1 MKKALL
7 LFLVTVLALFTAACG
22 DKSST
27 TSPQQSESKEKMTIY
42 TTVYPLSYFT
52 QRIGGDFVEVSS
64 IYPAGANEHTFE
76 PTQKDMMKLADA
88 DLFFYVGLGLEGFVE
103 NAKKTLAKEDVTM
116 IATADHVSDE
126 KLAIS
131 TGHTHADEEDH
142 AATEEEHSHSEDE
155 HGHDNH
161 DHGNVDPHVWL
172 SPIISQDLALS
183 IKDTLI
189 EKMPEQEAT
198 FTANY
203 EALVKELQ
211 ELDQSFKAMAEKAP
225 EKTFFVSHAA
235 FGYIAGQYGLT
246 QMPIAGLNSQNEP
259 SQKELTAI
267 VEKANDQHIHYI
279 LFEQNVSSK
288 LAEVI
293 QKEVGAKSLV
303 LHNLSVLTAD
313 DVKNKETY
321 FTLMNKNI
329 QTLKTALSTEK

>member
-1 MKKALL
+1 MKKVFL
-7 LFLVTVLALFTAACG
+7 LFLVAVLALFTAACG
-22 DKSST
+22 NKST
-27 TSPQQSESKEKMTIY
+27 TSKQSETKDKLTIY
-42 TTVYPLSYFT
+42 TTVYPLSYFA

-64 IYPAGANEHTFE
+64 IYPTGANEHTFE

-88 DLFFYVGLGLEGFVE
+88 NIFFYIGLGLEGFVE
-103 NAKKTLAKEDVTM
+103 NAKKTLANEDVTM
-116 IATADHVSDE
+116 VATADQVSDE
-126 KLAIS
+126 KLAVS
-131 TGHTHADEEDH
+131 TGHTHDDEEEAHHDH
-142 AATEEEHSHSEDE
+142 ED
-155 HGHDNH
+155 GHDDHEDGHDDH

-183 IKDTLI
+183 IKNTLV

-211 ELDQSFKAMAEKAP
+211 DLDSEYKAMADKAQ

-235 FGYIAGQYGLT
+235 FGYIAGQYGLK
-246 QMPIAGLNSQNEP
+246 QVPIAGLNSQNEP

-267 VEKANDQHIHYI
+267 VDKANDLHIHYI

-293 QKEVGAKSLV
+293 QKEVGADSLV

-313 DVKNKETY
+313 DVKNNETY
-321 FTLMNKNI
+321 FTLMKRNI
-329 QTLKTALSTEK
+329 KTLNTAIN